1 MFCASFTFSSG
12 VDTWLEP
19 GSRLRDAVP
28 LAIAASIMEIV

>member
-19 GSRLRDAVP
+19 GSRLRDAAP
-28 LAIAASIMEIV
+28 LLS